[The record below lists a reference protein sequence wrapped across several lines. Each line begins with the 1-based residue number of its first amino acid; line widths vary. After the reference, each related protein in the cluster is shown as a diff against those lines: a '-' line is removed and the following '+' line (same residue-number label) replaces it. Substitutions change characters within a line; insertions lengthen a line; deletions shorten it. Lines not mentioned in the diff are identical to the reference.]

1 MTCQSFPG
9 AALRSG
15 ETLRIMKREDLA
27 RTLARET
34 QQTPA
39 QARDQIDDLV
49 HRILCS
55 LRNGQPVE
63 LPGVGKL
70 VSSKPTGPKAR

>member
-1 MTCQSFPG
+1 
-9 AALRSG
+9 
-15 ETLRIMKREDLA
+15 MKHEDLA

-34 QQTPA
+34 HQTPA

-49 HRILCS
+49 HRILRS

-70 VSSKPTGPKAR
+70 VGNSLPDKPVGKKTRQSKAK

>member
-1 MTCQSFPG
+1 MICSG
-9 AALRSG
+9 ALAISG
-15 ETLRIMKREDLA
+15 ENLKIMKREDLA
-27 RTLARET
+27 QTLARET

-49 HRILCS
+49 HQILCS

-70 VSSKPTGPKAR
+70 VRKKPKGRKKR